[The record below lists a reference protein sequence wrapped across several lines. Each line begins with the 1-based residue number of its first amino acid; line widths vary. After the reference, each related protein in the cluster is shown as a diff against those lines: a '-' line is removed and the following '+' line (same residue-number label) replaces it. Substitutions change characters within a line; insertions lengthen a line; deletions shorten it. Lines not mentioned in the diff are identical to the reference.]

1 MAALTP
7 PASTISTKS
16 TTEIGTPMGSV
27 RATAGA
33 ADKDEPTSDGWLGLV
48 ACLPCRPSASRVLHK
63 LRIPFGDGLRPPL
76 TPSLWRHGNRQE
88 GQARACPDNRP
99 PRTAQVPTIER
110 TPKR

>member
-7 PASTISTKS
+7 PASTSSTEA
-16 TTEIGTPMGSV
+16 TTGMAMCSV

-33 ADKDEPTSDGWLGLV
+33 ADKDEPTSDWWLGWV

-88 GQARACPDNRP
+88 GQARPARTDGHPDR
-99 PRTAQVPTIER
+99 EDL
-110 TPKR
+110 KR